1 MAGYEQLSFRLKA
14 TSALQKIQAGEL
26 VEGLADLD
34 KLFTTA
40 DPAQKMQLT
49 TLKLTALLKAEKYD
63 DAATVLTDI
72 TESKDVTP
80 VMLNQLGWGVYEA
93 AEDQA
98 EFPEELIAA
107 AIAAAEKAVAEEPM
121 SGMILDTLAHLVYL
135 QGNLDRALELQTQAV
150 ENSEEAPADSRK
162 EMSSFLRELKEEKA
176 GK

>member
-1 MAGYEQLSFRLKA
+1 M
-14 TSALQKIQAGEL
+14 
-26 VEGLADLD
+26 
-34 KLFTTA
+34 
-40 DPAQKMQLT
+40 
-49 TLKLTALLKAEKYD
+49 
-63 DAATVLTDI
+63 
-72 TESKDVTP
+72 
-80 VMLNQLGWGVYEA
+80 MLNQLAWGVYEA

-98 EFPEELIAA
+98 EFSEELIAA